1 MASVIQ
7 TVVDKSIRIW
17 DQRDRRTDGWF
28 LTENPQT
35 PVLIC
40 LAYLFVVKIL
50 GPKLMK
56 NRPAFELR
64 GALMVYNAFQ
74 IVFNGWMFYHI
85 CRLTWFNGYSFICQP
100 VDYSDNED
108 ALELIKMGYCFYISK
123 FIDFLDTLFFI
134 MRRKDNQIT
143 FLHVFHHASI
153 PLTVWIVFR
162 FIPGGQATFLPTFNS
177 LVHFIM
183 YFYYLMAAMGPRVQK
198 YLWWKKYLTVF
209 QMVQFFLVGL
219 HGLQLLFIECNFPTA
234 FSWYALVQTVF
245 FFQLFKNFHSKAYKP
260 KQNINNNNNN
270 NDLKKIK

>member
-1 MASVIQ
+1 
-7 TVVDKSIRIW
+7 
-17 DQRDRRTDGWF
+17 
-28 LTENPQT
+28 
-35 PVLIC
+35 
-40 LAYLFVVKIL
+40 
-50 GPKLMK
+50 
-56 NRPAFELR
+56 
-64 GALMVYNAFQ
+64 MVYNLFQ
-74 IVFNGWMFYHI
+74 ILFNGWMFYHI

-108 ALELIKMGYCFYISK
+108 ALQLITMGYCFYISK
-123 FIDFLDTLFFI
+123 FIDFLDTIFFI
-134 MRRKDNQIT
+134 MRKKNNQIT

-162 FIPGGQATFLPTFNS
+162 YIPGGQASFLPTFNS

-183 YFYYLMAAMGPRVQK
+183 YFYYLMAAMGPQFQK

-245 FFQLFKNFHSKAYKP
+245 FFNLFKNFHSNAYKQ
-260 KQNINNNNNN
+260 KQINNNNNN
-270 NDLKKIK
+270 NNLKKIK